1 MFRYSLAR
9 PKHAGWE
16 VDPTLACLKA
26 IKYCGPMASYR
37 WLLYGCKYLLLVT
50 EALSRKPLDTVV
62 HHQGLKLNRCLPA
75 SLGAVN
81 TCKHVTQEEA
91 YHLVEHPLTHQMGR
105 CKSSHLLLHMPFKP
119 IEQGKRRDCDGTSA
133 GSESASIV
141 SSLYSWLSFQ

>member
-1 MFRYSLAR
+1 MAPLLAT
-9 PKHAGWE
+9 AGCCT
-16 VDPTLACLKA
+16 V
-26 IKYCGPMASYR
+26 ASI
-37 WLLYGCKYLLLVT
+37 CC
-50 EALSRKPLDTVV
+50 LSRKPLDTVV

-119 IEQGKRRDCDGTSA
+119 IEQEEKRDCDGTSA

-141 SSLYSWLSFQ
+141 FITLFLAVFSIEGEAVSVCKI